1 MRVIKQISKLRLSLL
16 NQKKIGK
23 KVHLIPT
30 MGALHDGHIS
40 LVKSAKAKKATR
52 IVSIFINPDQF
63 SPNEDFDKY
72 PSTIKNDLK
81 LLRKERVDIV
91 FLPNKEEIKK
101 YKIKYKIPNF
111 SIENKLCG
119 KTRPHFFPGVKKIVT
134 KLFDIIEPDKSFF
147 GEKDFQQYLV
157 IKELCKKMKLKTVI
171 VKCKTVRDK
180 KGLALSSRNNYL
192 NEKEK
197 KMAQKINKSVKKF
210 LPFFRE
216 NLKVGRGTLKLK
228 QDLFKHGIDSIDYLK
243 ILTEQLTIRKKLND
257 KCRLFIAVKI
267 GNTRLIDNYKI

>member
-1 MRVIKQISKLRLSLL
+1 MRVIKQISKLQLSLL

-23 KVHLIPT
+23 KVHFIPT

-171 VKCKTVRDK
+171 VKCKTIRDK

-192 NEKEK
+192 NENEK

-243 ILTEQLTIRKKLND
+243 IFTEQLTIRKKLND

>member
-1 MRVIKQISKLRLSLL
+1 MRVIKQISKLRLNLL
-16 NQKKIGK
+16 KQKKIGK
-23 KVHLIPT
+23 KIHFIPT

-171 VKCKTVRDK
+171 VKCKTIRDK

-192 NEKEK
+192 NENEK

-228 QDLFKHGIDSIDYLK
+228 QELFKHGIDNIDYLK
-243 ILTEQLTIRKKLND
+243 IFTEQLTIRKKLND

>member
-23 KVHLIPT
+23 KVHFIPT

-171 VKCKTVRDK
+171 VKCKTIRDK

-197 KMAQKINKSVKKF
+197 KIAQKINKSVKKF

-243 ILTEQLTIRKKLND
+243 IFTEQLKIRKKLND

>member
-23 KVHLIPT
+23 KVHFIPT
-30 MGALHDGHIS
+30 MGALHEGHIS

-171 VKCKTVRDK
+171 VKCKTIRDK

-216 NLKVGRGTLKLK
+216 NLKVGRGTQKLK

-243 ILTEQLTIRKKLND
+243 IFTEQLTIRKKLND

>member
-1 MRVIKQISKLRLSLL
+1 MRVIKQISKLQLSLL

-23 KVHLIPT
+23 KVHFIPT

-119 KTRPHFFPGVKKIVT
+119 KTRPHFFPGVKKIVS

-210 LPFFRE
+210 LPVFRE
-216 NLKVGRGTLKLK
+216 NLKVSRGTLKLK

>member
-1 MRVIKQISKLRLSLL
+1 MRVIKQISKLQLNLL

-30 MGALHDGHIS
+30 MGALHDGHLS
-40 LVKSAKAKKATR
+40 LVKSAKAKKAIR
-52 IVSIFINPDQF
+52 IVSIFVNPDQF
-63 SPNEDFDKY
+63 SPNEDLNRY
-72 PSTIKNDLK
+72 PSTIKYDLK
-81 LLRKERVDIV
+81 LLKKERVDIV
-91 FLPNKEEIKK
+91 FLPNKDEIKK
-101 YKIKYKIPNF
+101 YKIKCKIPNL

-147 GEKDFQQYLV
+147 GEKDYQQYLV
-157 IKELCKKMKLKTVI
+157 IKELCKKMKRRTVI
-171 VKCKTVRDK
+171 VKCRTIRDQ

-197 KMAQKINKSVKKF
+197 KMAQKINQLVKQF
-210 LPFFRE
+210 LPFFRK
-216 NLKVGRGTLKLK
+216 NLKVGTGTQMLKK
-228 QDLFKHGIDSIDYLK
+228 DLYKHGIDSIDYLK
-243 ILTEQLTIRKKLND
+243 IFTEQLTTRKKLND

>member
-52 IVSIFINPDQF
+52 IVSIFVNPDQF
-63 SPNEDFDKY
+63 SQNEDFDKY

-119 KTRPHFFPGVKKIVT
+119 RTRPHFFPGVKKIVT

-216 NLKVGRGTLKLK
+216 NLKVGRVTLKLK
-228 QDLFKHGIDSIDYLK
+228 QELFKHGIRNIDYLK
-243 ILTEQLTIRKKLND
+243 IFTEQLTIRKKLND

>member
-1 MRVIKQISKLRLSLL
+1 MRVIKQISKLQLSLL

-23 KVHLIPT
+23 KVHFIPT

-40 LVKSAKAKKATR
+40 LVKQAKAKKATR

-157 IKELCKKMKLKTVI
+157 IKELCKKMKFKTVI

-192 NEKEK
+192 NKNEK

-228 QDLFKHGIDSIDYLK
+228 QDLFKHGIDNIDYLK
-243 ILTEQLTIRKKLND
+243 IFTEQLTIRKKLND

>member
-23 KVHLIPT
+23 KVHFIPT
-30 MGALHDGHIS
+30 MGALHEGHIS

-228 QDLFKHGIDSIDYLK
+228 QELFKHGIDNIDYLK
-243 ILTEQLTIRKKLND
+243 IFTEQLTIRKKLND

>member
-1 MRVIKQISKLRLSLL
+1 
-16 NQKKIGK
+16 
-23 KVHLIPT
+23 
-30 MGALHDGHIS
+30 MGALHEGHIS

-171 VKCKTVRDK
+171 VKCKTIRDK

-192 NEKEK
+192 NENEK

-243 ILTEQLTIRKKLND
+243 IFTEQLTIRKKLND

>member
-228 QDLFKHGIDSIDYLK
+228 QELFKHGIDNIDYLK
-243 ILTEQLTIRKKLND
+243 IFTEQLTIRKKLND

>member
-1 MRVIKQISKLRLSLL
+1 MRVIKQISKLQLSLL
-16 NQKKIGK
+16 KQKKIGK

-192 NEKEK
+192 NAKEK

-243 ILTEQLTIRKKLND
+243 IFTEQLTIRKKLND

>member
-1 MRVIKQISKLRLSLL
+1 MRVIKQISKLRLSLT

-216 NLKVGRGTLKLK
+216 NLKVGRGTLMLK
-228 QDLFKHGIDSIDYLK
+228 QDLFKHGIDNIDYLK
-243 ILTEQLTIRKKLND
+243 IFTEQLTIRKKLND
-257 KCRLFIAVKI
+257 KSRLFIAVKI

>member
-1 MRVIKQISKLRLSLL
+1 MRVIKQISKLRLSIL
-16 NQKKIGK
+16 NQKKISK

-72 PSTIKNDLK
+72 PSTIKKDLK

-171 VKCKTVRDK
+171 IKCKTVRDK

-216 NLKVGRGTLKLK
+216 NLKVGRGTLKIK
-228 QDLFKHGIDSIDYLK
+228 QELFKHDIDSIDYLK
-243 ILTEQLTIRKKLND
+243 IFTEQLTTRKKLND

>member
-1 MRVIKQISKLRLSLL
+1 MRVIKQISKLQLNLL

-40 LVKSAKAKKATR
+40 LVKSAKAKKAIR
-52 IVSIFINPDQF
+52 IVSIFVNPDQF
-63 SPNEDFDKY
+63 SPNEDLNKY
-72 PSTIKNDLK
+72 PSTIKHDLK
-81 LLRKERVDIV
+81 LLKKERVDIV
-91 FLPNKEEIKK
+91 FLPNKYEIKK
-101 YKIKYKIPNF
+101 YKIKYKIPNL

-147 GEKDFQQYLV
+147 GEKDYQQYLV
-157 IKELCKKMKLKTVI
+157 IKKLCKKMKRKTVI
-171 VKCKTVRDK
+171 VKCRTIRDQ

-192 NEKEK
+192 NENEK
-197 KMAQKINKSVKKF
+197 KMAQKINQLVKQF
-210 LPFFRE
+210 LPFFRK
-216 NLKVGRGTLKLK
+216 NLKVGTGTQMLKK
-228 QDLFKHGIDSIDYLK
+228 DLYKHGIDSIDYLK
-243 ILTEQLTIRKKLND
+243 IFTEQLTTRKKLND

-267 GNTRLIDNYKI
+267 GSTRLIDNYKI

>member
-72 PSTIKNDLK
+72 PSTIKKDLK

-171 VKCKTVRDK
+171 VKCKTIRDK

-228 QDLFKHGIDSIDYLK
+228 QELFKHEIDSIDYLK
-243 ILTEQLTIRKKLND
+243 IFTEQLTTRKKLND

>member
-157 IKELCKKMKLKTVI
+157 IKELCKKMKLKIVI

-192 NEKEK
+192 SEKEK

-243 ILTEQLTIRKKLND
+243 IFTEQLTIRKKLND

>member
-23 KVHLIPT
+23 KVHFIPT

-171 VKCKTVRDK
+171 IKCKTVRDK

-197 KMAQKINKSVKKF
+197 KIAQKINKSVKKF

-243 ILTEQLTIRKKLND
+243 IFTEQLTIRKKLND

>member
-1 MRVIKQISKLRLSLL
+1 MRVIKQISKLQLSLL

-23 KVHLIPT
+23 KVHFIPT

-171 VKCKTVRDK
+171 VKCKTVRDQ

-192 NEKEK
+192 NENEK

-216 NLKVGRGTLKLK
+216 NIKVGRGTLKLK
-228 QDLFKHGIDSIDYLK
+228 QELFKHGIDNIDYLK
-243 ILTEQLTIRKKLND
+243 IFTEQLTIRKKLND

>member
-1 MRVIKQISKLRLSLL
+1 MRVIKQISKLQLSLL

-23 KVHLIPT
+23 KVHFIPT

-171 VKCKTVRDK
+171 VKCKTIRDK

-192 NEKEK
+192 NENEK

-228 QDLFKHGIDSIDYLK
+228 QELFKHGIDSIDYLK
-243 ILTEQLTIRKKLND
+243 IFTEQLTIRKKLND

>member
-23 KVHLIPT
+23 KVHFIPT

-197 KMAQKINKSVKKF
+197 KIAQKINKSVKKF

-243 ILTEQLTIRKKLND
+243 IFTEQLTIRKKLND